1 MSVVDASVWID
12 VLRDA
17 TGARRR
23 RLNQLV
29 DPRDVVLCRVTE
41 MELLQGAR
49 DEHEWRRLAAYLDTQ
64 EYLEPNHGTWKEAA
78 RLFFDLRRQGLT
90 IRSPM
95 DCLIAQAAIEHR
107 ELLLHRDRDFE
118 TIARVRPLQQA
129 WVEW

>member
-1 MSVVDASVWID
+1 
-12 VLRDA
+12 
-17 TGARRR
+17 
-23 RLNQLV
+23 
-29 DPRDVVLCRVTE
+29 

-64 EYLEPNHGTWKEAA
+64 EYLEPAAVTWKEAA

-95 DCLIAQAAIEHR
+95 DRRIAQVALEHR
-107 ELLLHRDRDFE
+107 ELVLHRDRDFE
-118 TIARVRPLQQA
+118 TIARIRPLQQA